1 MTVRGRAPWQVK
13 AATVLIVAIVLLAI
27 LPLTPYHPLQI
38 DLDARLLRP
47 SWAHWMGTDD
57 LGRDL
62 LSRVV
67 AGARISVIVLASV
80 MTIAGFVGIAVG
92 VTAGFFGGMVENLLM
107 RLTELFLAFP
117 SLILAAAISATF
129 GGNIGTTMAAL
140 AAVYWPWYA
149 RIARSQVVTLRRQD
163 FVVAA
168 EALGAS
174 YPRLL
179 IRTILPLVW
188 PVVLVQMTLDSGT
201 IMVAT
206 AGLSFLGLGAQ
217 PPTAEWGSMI
227 FQSLDFQPSRWWLAA
242 FPGAALA
249 LTSLSLNILGDY
261 FRDRCDPGSAGGK
274 AAD

>member
-13 AATVLIVAIVLLAI
+13 AATVWIVAIALLAI

-242 FPGAALA
+242 CPGAALA